1 MMRWTL
7 TSGRHLAL
15 AILTIVSPGVTG
27 VAWGQA
33 PLRAVIIVRHGEK
46 ATAPKE
52 NPPLSPAG
60 EARARAL
67 LETLRDAG
75 VTTVI
80 TTDQIRTR
88 ATAAPLLATLRLR
101 ETIVPR
107 TEDPHQDAGD
117 VATAIRRAGGTVLVV
132 SHQLTMPQIIAAL
145 GGPKVATVCDV
156 EFSNLYTLLPRGSSA
171 MQLIRSH
178 YGEPDP
184 PHAEDCHITPVSPP

>member
-1 MMRWTL
+1 MRWTP
-7 TSGRHLAL
+7 TSDWHLAL
-15 AILTIVSPGVTG
+15 AILTIVSQGVTA
-27 VAWGQA
+27 VAHGQT

-52 NPPLSPAG
+52 NPPLSQAG

-107 TEDPHQDAGD
+107 TEDPHEDAGD
-117 VATAIRRAGGTVLVV
+117 IATAIRRAGGTVLVV

-145 GGPKVATVCDV
+145 GGPKVATICDV

-184 PHAEDCHITPVSPP
+184 ARVEDCHITPISPP